1 MAISANAIARGAVAA
16 VGVILLA
23 IVTQTWWAD
32 QSALAPAAGDSTRRA
47 CPSVGCR
54 RRRDLAFG

>member
-23 IVTQTWWAD
+23 IATPARVGR
-32 QSALAPAAGDSTRRA
+32 SAGSGCGGSTRRA
-47 CPSVGCR
+47 CPLNRRG